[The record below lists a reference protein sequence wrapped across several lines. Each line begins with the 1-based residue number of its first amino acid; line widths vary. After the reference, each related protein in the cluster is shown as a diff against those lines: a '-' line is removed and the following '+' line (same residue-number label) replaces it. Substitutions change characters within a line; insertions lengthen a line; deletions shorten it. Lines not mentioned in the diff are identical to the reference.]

1 MIEPAIMHYCSYQ
14 ERCHSEVRNKL
25 FELGFTSVGV
35 EQQLSELIEAGVLN
49 EERFARAYARG
60 RWRMK
65 QWGRI
70 KIVQQL
76 KLKKISEYCIKKALT
91 EIDGAEYEEVL
102 RKLAERKLK
111 EVKSEKNI
119 FVKKAKIYRFLL
131 QKGFEQDIVR
141 DAISVML
148 DK

>member
-141 DAISVML
+141 DVISVML